1 MWFAKKPARSG
12 ALAGFGS
19 LEAFLRD
26 YEELRRL
33 MAGESEERKAEFLAK
48 LFRWFCSKETPKQ
61 RG

>member
-1 MWFAKKPARSG
+1 MSFPRKARKVRR
-12 ALAGFGS
+12 LRLGS
-19 LEAFLRD
+19 VEAFLRD